1 MTIEDIREQIDA
13 LDDELLN
20 IFNRRAALALAIGEI
35 KKAEGRA
42 VYDAERERSI
52 FDRMQ
57 AANPGPLDNGAV
69 VRLFERVVEE
79 TRGLERIRTTGE

>member
-1 MTIEDIREQIDA
+1 MTIDEIRQEIDA
-13 LDDELLN
+13 LDDELLK

-42 VYDAERERSI
+42 VYDPTREQKI

-57 AANPGPLDNGAV
+57 GTNPGPLENSAI
-69 VRLFERVVEE
+69 VRLFERVIDE
-79 TRGLERIRTTGE
+79 TRRLERIRTKGE